1 MQIIC
6 RNTLLYAIIFFIFN
20 KYENYVWYVLIN
32 MRFYSDAV
40 LVRFNLLEIYSA
52 RITSIIFRPC
62 SDIRI

>member
-32 MRFYSDAV
+32 MHFYSDAV
-40 LVRFNLLEIYSA
+40 LVRFN
-52 RITSIIFRPC
+52 FP
-62 SDIRI
+62 